1 MGRWQGHFKPPPKP
15 YGDPRSLSRSQKEAG
30 GPQVTA
36 PGAAI
41 QEVLKE
47 GSGGAGDTRGGSA
60 GSSFCAGRAELWSPP
75 DRGFFTS
82 AQDAT
87 QASLHSSAHS
97 QVAAEHGF
105 KTEDFFVNRLPFQSL
120 DGFI

>member
-1 MGRWQGHFKPPPKP
+1 MGTPGVC
-15 YGDPRSLSRSQKEAG
+15 SEARG
-30 GPQVTA
+30 EAEGPQVTA

-105 KTEDFFVNRLPFQSL
+105 KTEDFFLNRLPFQSL